1 MPVNLETPV
10 SGWKNRKE
18 RITIPMLSFV
28 AGVCRALRLVASCG
42 LFLVLS
48 LPYFEA
54 FISHR
59 NSSYVEVAIFF
70 SNKI

>member
-10 SGWKNRKE
+10 SGWE
-18 RITIPMLSFV
+18 RMKGEELPFLCSPFV

-42 LFLVLS
+42 LLVLS